1 LSELGRELGRI
12 SKKLGSE
19 LGKMLREAISG
30 ARTVNRKQTGKEACV
45 NTNRIEDCK
54 ILVDGIDTPRVM
66 LYEALERLERT
77 GDYDWAK
84 NLLEKGIR
92 SGESIWKQ
100 YSAKLGMD
108 MDVWNYQVLPHLRS
122 MVRMY
127 DEKADID
134 DIDEATRTVD
144 AKLYDVMFDVFTKC
158 ITQKDHR

>member
-1 LSELGRELGRI
+1 MSELGRELGRM
-12 SKKLGSE
+12 SKELGSE
-19 LGKMLREAISG
+19 LGKMLREAISRV
-30 ARTVNRKQTGKEACV
+30 RTMNRKRTGKEVYV

-84 NLLEKGIR
+84 YLLERGIR

-108 MDVWNYQVLPHLRS
+108 MNVWNRQVLPHLRS
-122 MVRMY
+122 LVRMY

-134 DIDEATRTVD
+134 DIAEATRVVD
-144 AKLYDVMFDVFTKC
+144 AKLYEVMFDEFTKC
-158 ITQKDHR
+158 IMQKD